1 MQQPVQASDNAAS
14 PTPARLG
21 APDMVR
27 VWDWPLRAYHWALAV
42 FVLIAWF
49 TPNKYDSLHRF
60 AGYTVLGLIV
70 FRLGWGF
77 FGTRY
82 SRFRTLKR
90 RLRATPQYL
99 WNLRRGKTG
108 RYLGLNPAGAAMLVA
123 MLLLLAVST
132 ISGWMQ
138 VTVRFFGV
146 WWVEDTHAFSSDAVM
161 VLVVLHV
168 LGVLVMCALQK
179 ENLVRAM
186 ISGWKRRHVFPPKKD

>member
-1 MQQPVQASDNAAS
+1 M
-14 PTPARLG
+14 
-21 APDMVR
+21 
-27 VWDWPLRAYHWALAV
+27 
-42 FVLIAWF
+42 
-49 TPNKYDSLHRF
+49 
-60 AGYTVLGLIV
+60 
-70 FRLGWGF
+70 
-77 FGTRY
+77 
-82 SRFRTLKR
+82 
-90 RLRATPQYL
+90 
-99 WNLRRGKTG
+99 
-108 RYLGLNPAGAAMLVA
+108 
-123 MLLLLAVST
+123 LAVST